1 MKWMPAIV
9 VLIILSL
16 AAITANAEMTDY
28 QKGVANGLKIGLF
41 VGEYFGRGQYVVDY
55 AGQYNTYLDQYNQ
68 FLWASFAGN
77 QTLMNEFLR
86 SPIAVANYKKSSSG
100 TPYPDASGRIFGYP
114 AADYY
119 TWVGAVP
126 GTRPQ
131 NPSDAL
137 PGV

>member
-1 MKWMPAIV
+1 MKWMPAIAV
-9 VLIILSL
+9 FIILSL
-16 AAITANAEMTDY
+16 AAITANAELTDY

-86 SPIAVANYKKSSSG
+86 SPIAVKNYKKSSSG
-100 TPYPDASGRIFGYP
+100 VPYPDASGRIFGYP
-114 AADYY
+114 AEDYY